1 MKHGALFDSSHSY
14 WLSKS
19 GQIPK
24 NICGEGAVKKQVH
37 KLVLSDALALYSFD
51 IVDIIDIV
59 DVHPL

>member
-1 MKHGALFDSSHSY
+1 MKHGALVDSSHSY

-24 NICGEGAVKKQVH
+24 NICGEGAVKNKFTNW
-37 KLVLSDALALYSFD
+37 LALYSFD